1 MFKARLLATL
11 KEELKEKQKSWIE
24 KGIITPAS
32 WYTTGQRKKQ
42 RKLREKVKKFK

>member
-32 WYTTGQRKKQ
+32 
-42 RKLREKVKKFK
+42 